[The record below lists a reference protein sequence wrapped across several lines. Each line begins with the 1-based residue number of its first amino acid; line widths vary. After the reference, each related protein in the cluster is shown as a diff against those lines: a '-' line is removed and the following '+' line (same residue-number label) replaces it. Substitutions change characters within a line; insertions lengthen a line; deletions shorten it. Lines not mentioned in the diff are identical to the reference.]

1 MVQRPAPMDPHAAEP
16 TAGPTPRQRKWLRGK
31 AHALRPVVLVGQAG
45 VTEAVLASVDA
56 ALAARELIK
65 VRLHEPED
73 KHEAAETLAAR
84 TGATLCG
91 LVGHTVILY
100 RPRPERP
107 TIVLP

>member
-1 MVQRPAPMDPHAAEP
+1 MSADS
-16 TAGPTPRQRKWLRGK
+16 TAPTPRQRKWLRGR

-45 VTEAVLASVDA
+45 VTDAVLASVDA
-56 ALAARELIK
+56 ALTARELIK
-65 VRLHEPED
+65 VRLHEPDD
-73 KHEAAETLAAR
+73 KHADAEARAAR

-100 RPRPERP
+100 RPHPERP